1 MHIELLDDMS
11 TDAFLNALRCFIAIR
26 GPVQQLRSDQGT
38 KFVGAKNELREALK
52 ELDSARIKV
61 FLAENQCDFLMNP
74 PHSSHVGGV
83 SERQIRTVRSIIM
96 SIITESQGR
105 LDSAS
110 LRTFLYAAMPIVNSR
125 PLTVENINDPTS
137 PVPLAPNQLLTM
149 KGRVALTPPG
159 EFVREDVFARKR
171 WRRVQFIA
179 ECFWSRWK
187 REYLANITSRQRW
200 HRPRRNF

>member
-1 MHIELLDDMS
+1 MANLPEDRVEPSPPSPPPPPPPHPPFTFCGIDCFGPFLVKDGRKEHKRYGLLFTCMSSRAVHIELLDDMS

-61 FLAENQCDFLMNP
+61 FLAENQCDFLMIP

-83 SERQIRTVRSIIM
+83 WERQIRTVRSIIM
-96 SIITESQGR
+96 SIITESHDR

-110 LRTFLYAAMPIVNSR
+110 LRTFLYEAMPIVNSR

-137 PVPLAPNQLLTM
+137 PVPLAS
-149 KGRVALTPPG
+149 
-159 EFVREDVFARKR
+159 
-171 WRRVQFIA
+171 
-179 ECFWSRWK
+179 C
-187 REYLANITSRQRW
+187 
-200 HRPRRNF
+200 